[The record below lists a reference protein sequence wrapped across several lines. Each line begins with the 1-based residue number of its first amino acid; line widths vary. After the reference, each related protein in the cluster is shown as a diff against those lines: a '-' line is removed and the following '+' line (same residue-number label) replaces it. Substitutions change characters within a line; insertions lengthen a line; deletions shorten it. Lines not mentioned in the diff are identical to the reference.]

1 MRLGFLAKILP
12 PPENRFYDHFEDG
25 AEVVQ
30 LSAYLFYQIVHSVP
44 EERDACLV
52 HAKSYKKRASDIQ
65 DQCLT
70 LLDKSFITPINDR
83 DRKSV
88 V

>member
-1 MRLGFLAKILP
+1 M
-12 PPENRFYDHFEDG
+12 
-25 AEVVQ
+25 VQ
-30 LSAYLFYQIVHSVP
+30 LSAYLFYQIVHSVS

-70 LLDKSFITPINDR
+70 LLDKSFITPIDR
-83 DRKSV
+83 EDIQQIAAKLFLGAFFGMTANAVICYRDF
-88 V
+88 